1 MMAKREKDRLYYE
14 ITREK
19 PYGTFQ
25 MLLVGGATGSVVA
38 FMIVSLV
45 GACAGMEMDV
55 LVLAFLIASFLGF
68 VLGAV
73 TIWLIQRYLGK
84 WISDTTPGATN
95 AAPVEAKET
104 PETLEVPPE
113 NPVMAEDATKGKTV
127 DFVFPELSPDEQ

>member
-25 MLLVGGATGSVVA
+25 MLLVGGATGSMVA
-38 FMIVSLV
+38 FLIVSLV

-84 WISDTTPGATN
+84 WISDTTPGATK

-113 NPVMAEDATKGKTV
+113 SPVMVEDATKGKTV